1 MEQEQEREESASAA
15 ADPLQICARFVAPMD
30 AEIFAARLN
39 AEGLVAHVMDANSV
53 YSDGFAGGFG
63 TGGLRVMVP
72 ASQMEEAQRIFAA
85 FNAGEF
91 AIDENF
97 DPDQPG
103 S

>member
-1 MEQEQEREESASAA
+1 
-15 ADPLQICARFVAPMD
+15 MD

-39 AEGLVAHVMDANSV
+39 AEGIAAHVMDANTV
-53 YSDGFAGGFG
+53 YTEGFAGGFG
-63 TGGLRVMVP
+63 SGGIRVMVP
-72 ASQMEEAQRIFAA
+72 ASQLEESQRILAA

-97 DPDQPG
+97 DPGPPG

>member
-1 MEQEQEREESASAA
+1 MNLEHNEPAGA
-15 ADPLQICARFVAPMD
+15 ADPLVICSRFLLAMD

-39 AEGLVAHVMDANSV
+39 AEGIGAHVMDANTV
-53 YSDGFAGGFG
+53 YTDGFAGGFG
-63 TGGLRVMVP
+63 PGGIRVMVP
-72 ASQMEEAQRIFAA
+72 ASQLEESQRILAA

-97 DPDQPG
+97 DP